1 MPQVDCIV
9 KDDRLNPY
17 ERIQYLGG
25 PNGQGGG
32 RWKLSQADVIT
43 AIENNTYGPFF
54 VKGPAGREVKLVVA
68 VSPNGNKYVKTEADG
83 YEPNNLLSLPTCP

>member
-25 PNGQGGG
+25 PNAGGG
-32 RWKLSQADVIT
+32 RWKLSQDDVIK
-43 AIENNTYGPFF
+43 AIENNTYGSFF
-54 VKGPAGREVKLVVA
+54 VQSADGRRVNLVVA
-68 VSPNGNKYVKTEADG
+68 VSRYGNKYVKTEADSQ
-83 YEPNNLLSLPTCP
+83 EPNNLLSLPSCP